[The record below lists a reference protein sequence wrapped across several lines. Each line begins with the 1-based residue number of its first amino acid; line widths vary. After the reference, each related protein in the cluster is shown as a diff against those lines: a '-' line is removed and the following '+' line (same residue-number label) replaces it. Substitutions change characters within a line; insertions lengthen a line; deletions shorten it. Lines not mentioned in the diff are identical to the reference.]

1 MSKKYENKSNILKIS
16 NKEYLQK
23 KEVLTSF
30 FLNEEYVKM
39 TEKQVA
45 NFFNVPKDECYILDK
60 IISELEEEG
69 VIYQDDSKRLVR
81 LSDKGDILKCTY
93 SSKSEKFG
101 FCLAKDGNDVYISK
115 SDSLG
120 AINGDDVLVR
130 ITKPSIEGKTRE
142 GIVLKILKHNTKFVI
157 GTFVKSKN
165 FGFVVS
171 LNDRKIPDI
180 YIPKKYAESVKDGSI
195 VKVEILKYAT
205 STSKAEG
212 KIISIIGNKDDEN
225 IEIKALYKSY
235 GLDTLKNF
243 SKDILDE
250 LDSVPD
256 SVLENEKNGRVDRTS
271 QRVYTIDG
279 EDAKDLDDGVF
290 VRKNEDGKFVLSVYI
305 ADVSH
310 YVKDGTA
317 LDNEAIARGTSIYIP
332 GTVIPMLPKKLSN
345 GICSL
350 NEGVERLSLAI
361 DITYD
366 EDGNVISSNIFKAV
380 IKVTKRMSYEK
391 VYCVLN
397 GKNDEILKEYM
408 PYKDDIFLMRELAQI
423 LNKKRVKNVSI
434 NFDLPETK
442 VVLDDDGNVVCIK
455 PYEKN
460 EANNIIEEFML
471 AANMEIAK
479 TFFFMD
485 APFIYRI
492 HEKPDEERLRDL
504 NTILSNYKIRIK
516 GVKNVKP
523 KTLADILLKFENE
536 DDKEIISNFML
547 RSLKLAK
554 YSENC
559 EGHFGLAA
567 KFYCHFTSPIRR
579 YPDLFIHRVI
589 SDYIDNNYILDE
601 SKISRYKIQAA
612 KYAIASSEAEK
623 NATAIE
629 RDFDVLYETLYM
641 KKFVGEEFEAKIS
654 SITSFGMF
662 VKLENSIEVMV
673 PFALM
678 PGNDYYDYDEN
689 KKILVG
695 IKTGK
700 IYKIGDKVKVV
711 LEKSDPKL
719 KQIDFSLK

>member
-1 MSKKYENKSNILKIS
+1 M
-16 NKEYLQK
+16 
-23 KEVLTSF
+23 
-30 FLNEEYVKM
+30 
-39 TEKQVA
+39 
-45 NFFNVPKDECYILDK
+45 
-60 IISELEEEG
+60 
-69 VIYQDDSKRLVR
+69 
-81 LSDKGDILKCTY
+81 
-93 SSKSEKFG
+93 
-101 FCLAKDGNDVYISK
+101 
-115 SDSLG
+115 
-120 AINGDDVLVR
+120 
-130 ITKPSIEGKTRE
+130 
-142 GIVLKILKHNTKFVI
+142 
-157 GTFVKSKN
+157 
-165 FGFVVS
+165 
-171 LNDRKIPDI
+171 
-180 YIPKKYAESVKDGSI
+180 
-195 VKVEILKYAT
+195 
-205 STSKAEG
+205 
-212 KIISIIGNKDDEN
+212 
-225 IEIKALYKSY
+225 YKSY

-317 LDNEAIARGTSIYIP
+317 LDNEAVARGTSIYIP

-423 LNKKRVKNVSI
+423 LNKKRVKNGSI

-579 YPDLFIHRVI
+579 YPALFIHQSNFR
-589 SDYIDNNYILDE
+589 
-601 SKISRYKIQAA
+601 
-612 KYAIASSEAEK
+612 
-623 NATAIE
+623 
-629 RDFDVLYETLYM
+629 LYR
-641 KKFVGEEFEAKIS
+641 
-654 SITSFGMF
+654 
-662 VKLENSIEVMV
+662 
-673 PFALM
+673 
-678 PGNDYYDYDEN
+678 
-689 KKILVG
+689 
-695 IKTGK
+695 
-700 IYKIGDKVKVV
+700 
-711 LEKSDPKL
+711 
-719 KQIDFSLK
+719 